1 MNKVTKAPNAR
12 LRGRDDDR
20 ESKPTTQK
28 AIQTKNTNKIREI
41 MSTFSASKP
50 TNVDA
55 QRIVCVID
63 ALVEKVQTLQY
74 LDSDLF
80 NSLNDKARTQE
91 KEELLAQLTANTHT
105 FLSREL
111 DLEIKLKP
119 LLTGQESIDKTN
131 DETNQASEFANLL
144 STTAKNLRNLIR
156 EVQNN
161 PRDLDI
167 LKRLRKNTPLE
178 DYEDFLTYLRGLR
191 LLMLKRLST
200 SVEEQASHDKQK
212 EELDR
217 KIQLWERTKNNKEL
231 ELRNLKKEKEKFI
244 SEKDEE
250 LNKLKAQIE
259 EIEMNKKR
267 RIEDIQSESSKDH
280 AAMKKSFEEKDAQL
294 KKQLKALEDDLK
306 EVRAKNKAEENTLRA
321 NNRRD
326 QGNLEEIINN
336 QYDVMMD
343 KNEQELNE
351 LETDLQKIEK
361 EIKDYQENIAILK
374 SEEEKEKQIEKKI
387 AQKRELHA
395 TEKDRIN
402 NIVAAIQ
409 HAWNNYKT
417 KAKPSKKKKKGGK
430 DKGKG
435 KK

>member
-1 MNKVTKAPNAR
+1 MKQGGKATGTKSKGNE
-12 LRGRDDDR
+12 DR

-28 AIQTKNTNKIREI
+28 VLQTRNTIKIREI

-63 ALVEKVQTLQY
+63 ALVEKVQILQY

-91 KEELLAQLTANTHT
+91 KEELLAQLTSNTNS

-111 DLEIKLKP
+111 DLEVKLKP

-131 DETNQASEFANLL
+131 DETNQASEFANLI
-144 STTAKNLRNLIR
+144 SATAKNLRNLIR

-161 PRDLDI
+161 PRDVDI
-167 LKRLRKNTPLE
+167 LKRLRKNSALE

-217 KIQLWERTKNNKEL
+217 KIGLWERTKNNKNL
-231 ELRNLKKEKEKFI
+231 ELKNLKEEKDKFI
-244 SEKDEE
+244 TEKDEE
-250 LNKLKAQIE
+250 LNKLKYQIE
-259 EIEMNKKR
+259 EIEMNKNKKMA
-267 RIEDIQSESSKDH
+267 DLQSESAKDH
-280 AAMKKSFEEKDAQL
+280 AAMKKSFEDKDAQL
-294 KKQLKALEDDLK
+294 RKQLKALEDDLK
-306 EVRAKNKAEENTLRA
+306 DVRAKNKAEEYSLREKKG
-321 NNRRD
+321 RD
-326 QGNLEEIINN
+326 EGFLKEIID
-336 QYDVMMD
+336 QYDDMMEN
-343 KNEQELNE
+343 KEQEING

-361 EIKDYQENIAILK
+361 EIRDYQENIAILK
-374 SEEEKEKQIEKKI
+374 AEEEKEKQIEKKI
-387 AQKRELHA
+387 AQKRELHE
-395 TEKDRIN
+395 TEADRIN
-402 NIVAAIQ
+402 NIVLAIQ
-409 HAWNNYKT
+409 NAWKNYKV
-417 KAKPSKKKKKGGK
+417 KAKPSKKKKGGK
-430 DKGKG
+430 GKGKG

>member
-1 MNKVTKAPNAR
+1 MNKATKAPNAR

-28 AIQTKNTNKIREI
+28 AIQTKNTNKIRDI

-63 ALVEKVQTLQY
+63 ALVEKVQILQY

-111 DLEIKLKP
+111 DLEVKLKP
-119 LLTGQESIDKTN
+119 LITGQESVDKTN
-131 DETNQASEFANLL
+131 DETNQASEFANLI

-161 PRDLDI
+161 PRDMDI
-167 LKRLRKNTPLE
+167 LKRLRKSSALE

-244 SEKDEE
+244 TEKDEE

-259 EIEMNKKR
+259 EIEMNKNKKMA
-267 RIEDIQSESSKDH
+267 DLQSESSKDH

-306 EVRAKNKAEENTLRA
+306 DVRAKNKAEEYSLREKKG
-321 NNRRD
+321 RD
-326 QGNLEEIINN
+326 EGFLKEIID
-336 QYDVMMD
+336 QYDDMMEH
-343 KNEQELNE
+343 KEQEINE

-361 EIKDYQENIAILK
+361 EMKDYQENIAILK
-374 SEEEKEKQIEKKI
+374 SEEEKEQQIEKKI
-387 AQKRELHA
+387 AQKRELHE
-395 TEKDRIN
+395 TENDRIN
-402 NIVAAIQ
+402 NIVLAIQ
-409 HAWNNYKT
+409 NAWKNYKV
-417 KAKPSKKKKKGGK
+417 KAKPSKKKKGG
-430 DKGKG
+430 KGKG
-435 KK
+435 KPKK